1 MHKQSMRTAAFL
13 IITLLAT
20 GCTTEPPKCSDASTL
35 DLLRKIL
42 LKNMNLSLSDTEMQS
57 VLKFEYPHA
66 TAVDEKIKKY
76 SCESKLIAGD
86 SIELPITYESQLD
99 DQNRHLVGLG
109 FISMRDGEMAEG
121 AVREKLQRQSV
132 ANSSTASV
140 TPTAT
145 PKHPIAGIWRGK
157 LEGDGEMQI
166 TANRDGFNVVLDVS
180 AENCA
185 GNIEGS
191 AQLNGKTLTLRKKEN
206 DQTCIITAN
215 FNNDQV
221 EVSEDNCVLYHGMA
235 CGFSGT
241 LERGK

>member
-1 MHKQSMRTAAFL
+1 MPKQSLPTTVFL

-20 GCTTEPPKCSDASTL
+20 GCTTEPPKCSDNSTL
-35 DLLRKIL
+35 DLVRKIL
-42 LKNMNLSLSDTEMQS
+42 LKNMDLSLNDAEMQAI
-57 VLKFEYPHA
+57 LKFEYPRA
-66 TAVDEKIKKY
+66 TAIDEKIKKY

-109 FISMRDGEMAEG
+109 HISMRDGEMVEG
-121 AVREKLQRQSV
+121 AVREKLQMQAVVKNAS
-132 ANSSTASV
+132 ASV
-140 TPTAT
+140 TPSAGL
-145 PKHPIAGIWRGK
+145 KHPIAGLWRGK

-166 TANRDGFNVVLDVS
+166 TATRDGFDVVLDVS

-191 AQLNGKTLTLRKKEN
+191 AQLNGKMLTLRKKEN

-221 EVSEDNCVLYHGMA
+221 KVSEDDCMPYHGMA

-241 LERGK
+241 LEKVK